1 MCVCPA
7 LRDRID
13 RLVRGRADSRRI
25 AKAKA
30 AGNPRTTNQ
39 QSSTLP
45 CPCPCPYP
53 CPQSVRTEVTHR
65 CDSSCATLCCA
76 SHTAEVCGAGGA
88 VVWCIVVAVALDKK
102 GDGGTSPYTFDD
114 LASGGGY
121 IGQEWAVE
129 LIKPS
134 IGTIPQ
140 PPTTFTHPAFICAP
154 SSCPPC
160 PLTFL
165 VNPLSAC

>member
-1 MCVCPA
+1 MIVSIGWCVVA
-7 LRDRID
+7 LTHDELQRQRQQ
-13 RLVRGRADSRRI
+13 VT
-25 AKAKA
+25 
-30 AGNPRTTNQ
+30 PRTTNQ
-39 QSSTLP
+39 PTNRALP
-45 CPCPCPYP
+45 CPAPALAHSLCVQKPH
-53 CPQSVRTEVTHR
+53 TDVTAAALR
-65 CDSSCATLCCA
+65 SCATLCCA

-102 GDGGTSPYTFDD
+102 GDGGSSPYTFDD

-134 IGTIPQ
+134 IGTTTC
-140 PPTTFTHPAFICAP
+140 PPSCLICSP

-160 PLTFL
+160 HLTL
-165 VNPLSAC
+165 LLNPLSAC